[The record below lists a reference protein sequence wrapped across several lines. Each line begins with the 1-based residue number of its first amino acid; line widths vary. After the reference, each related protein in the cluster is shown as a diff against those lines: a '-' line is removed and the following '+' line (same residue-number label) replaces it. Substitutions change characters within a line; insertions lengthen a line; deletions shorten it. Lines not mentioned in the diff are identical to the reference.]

1 MPSNFSSPG
10 ELKKQVDAEEARAQE
25 EHATYAAKMAKE
37 QAARQAQADRAFE
50 IEVEKE
56 LSDLRESLAERIQGA
71 IKKALKCELGQ
82 TMEGFSDK
90 GGRAKDGSYWAC
102 VETVLAYGG
111 PYEKQEAR
119 LETRH
124 EVTREAWAR
133 VVEELKPELEALSY
147 QVSFEKTKNMA
158 QHCEDGGP
166 GDTYDT
172 YWDYVSGYGA
182 KIVVTWEFSKTG
194 AADE

>member
-1 MPSNFSSPG
+1 MPSNFPSPG
-10 ELKKQVDAEEARAQE
+10 ELKKQVDAEEARAQK

-50 IEVEKE
+50 IEVEKA
-56 LSDLRESLAERIQGA
+56 LPDLREELFNRIQNA
-71 IKKALKCELGQ
+71 IKVALKCEKGHAVA
-82 TMEGFSDK
+82 GFNDE
-90 GGRAKDGSYWAC
+90 GGRTENGGYYAR
-102 VETVLAYGG
+102 VETVVVYGG
-111 PYEKQEAR
+111 AYQDREAR
-119 LETRH
+119 LETSH

-133 VVEELKPELEALSY
+133 IAEELRPELEALSY
-147 QVSFEKTKNMA
+147 QVSFEKTKNIA